1 MSVYDPHRT
10 RTYSVREADDI
21 LGRRGGIRPTLAVE
35 DVILLLLHADP
46 RPMRGRVGLAAQVF
60 LAVTEVLGGLG
71 VEPGIFSWPRR
82 GPRRDDRVRR
92 ALEELAFTGNVAVSG
107 GGGRGRGG
115 EISITARGLKRAE
128 KQRARLP
135 APVMDALARK
145 RAEWAELEAEP
156 GTGLDDPSHG
166 PGTPERQAPTE
177 PGAGRRAGAGTA
189 APNGPGRQELA
200 PPAGRPPGDSAE
212 ECYAAGCALADRGDH
227 GQAVRLFERA
237 LLLDPAHAGSRV
249 RRAESL
255 AALEG
260 RGGGAGSRAGA
271 AAQPPPAQGRTGAPP
286 DGCPAA
292 GKSVDAAFPGALGA
306 PARGK
311 KRRYP
316 RIPGFPSIVGVALRS
331 AKKGDSADIL
341 TQFELYRGEQL
352 SQGDGIFAQNV
363 IYRLLSDHVY
373 PLILRVSEEWP
384 EPRDFGLYA
393 VQIVMHSKEELNDVL
408 VNEDVRLRVLCQTSR
423 KDIKAGD
430 YVLLKDIDEIVS
442 ISDVDRDPNTAT
454 ISMLH
459 VNGKWFGKF
468 DVIYNRGIA
477 HQKLKLALKFL
488 NDSTREDV
496 SLEVRYNSLW
506 SGCEL
511 LAESALLL
519 HNMLKPKSNHKSIRK
534 GLEQL
539 LKNHNLPYIKEYIE
553 IAQIRESLR
562 YGHPHPDRSC
572 EGEKKMAHLLDKSLE
587 FAFFAMNFLE
597 RRQVGIGLDDT
608 PEARIF
614 DPAGSPAT

>member
-46 RPMRGRVGLAAQVF
+46 RPIRGRVGLAAQVF

-107 GGGRGRGG
+107 GGGRGHGG
-115 EISITARGLKRAE
+115 EISITARGLERAE

-145 RAEWAELEAEP
+145 RAEWAEPEAEP

-166 PGTPERQAPTE
+166 PGTPERQAPAE
-177 PGAGRRAGAGTA
+177 PGAGGRAGVSSAGPA
-189 APNGPGRQELA
+189 GSGRQEPA
-200 PPAGRPPGDSAE
+200 PPAGRPPGGSAE

-237 LLLDPAHAGSRV
+237 LLLYPAHAGSRG
-249 RRAESL
+249 RMAESL
-255 AALEG
+255 AALGG
-260 RGGGAGSRAGA
+260 RGGGAGGGGA
-271 AAQPPPAQGRTGAPP
+271 AVQPPPAQGRTGAPP

-393 VQIVMHSKEELNDVL
+393 VQVVMHSREELNDVL
-408 VNEDVRLRVLCQTSR
+408 VNEDVRLRVACQLER
-423 KDIKAGD
+423 EGARKGDKVLVKDIKE
-430 YVLLKDIDEIVS
+430 IDS
-442 ISDVDRDPNTAT
+442 IAEVDRDPDAAT
-454 ISMLH
+454 ISLLR
-459 VNGKWFGKF
+459 VRGQWFGKF
-468 DVIYNRGIA
+468 DVIYNRGIV
-477 HQKLKLALKFL
+477 HQKLKRALKFL
-488 NDSTREDV
+488 NDSAREDA
-496 SLEVRYNSLW
+496 SLEGRYNSLW

-519 HNMLKPKSNHKSIRK
+519 HNMLKPKSTHENIKK

-539 LKNHNLPYIKEYIE
+539 LKNHNMPYIEEYVE
-553 IAQIRESLR
+553 ITQIRDSLR
-562 YGHPHPDRSC
+562 YGPPHPDRTR
-572 EGEKKMAHLLDKSLE
+572 EARRKMARLLDKSLE
-587 FAFFAMNFLE
+587 FAFFAISFLE
-597 RRQVGIGLDDT
+597 RRQVGMYEGDL
-608 PEARIF
+608 PAVG
-614 DPAGSPAT
+614 DP

>member
-21 LGRRGGIRPTLAVE
+21 LGRRGGIQPRLTVE

-46 RPMRGRVGLAAQVF
+46 RPIRGRVGLAAQVF

-107 GGGRGRGG
+107 GGGRGHGG
-115 EISITARGLKRAE
+115 EISITARGLERAE

-145 RAEWAELEAEP
+145 RAEWAEPEAEP

-189 APNGPGRQELA
+189 GPTGSGRQELA

-237 LLLDPAHAGSRV
+237 LLLYPAHAGSRV

-260 RGGGAGSRAGA
+260 CGGDAGSRAGA
-271 AAQPPPAQGRTGAPP
+271 APPPPQPAQGPAAAPP
-286 DGCPAA
+286 PRP
-292 GKSVDAAFPGALGA
+292 PGARGA
-306 PARGK
+306 PARKK

-316 RIPGFPSIVGVALRS
+316 PIPGFPSIVGTALRS
-331 AKKGDSADIL
+331 AKKGSSVDIL
-341 TQFELYRGEQL
+341 TQFELYKDEQL
-352 SQGDGIFAQNV
+352 SQSDGIFAQNA
-363 IYRLLSDHVY
+363 IHRLLSDQVY

-384 EPRDFGLYA
+384 DPRDFGLYA
-393 VQIVMHSKEELNDVL
+393 VQIVMHSREELNDVL
-408 VNEDVRLRVLCQTSR
+408 VNEDVRLRVLCQLEREGAR
-423 KDIKAGD
+423 KGD
-430 YVLLKDIDEIVS
+430 KVLVKDVREIDS
-442 ISDVDRDPNTAT
+442 IAEVDRDPDAAT
-454 ISMLH
+454 ISLLR
-459 VNGKWFGKF
+459 VRGQWFGKF

-477 HQKLKLALKFL
+477 HQKLKRALKFL
-488 NDSTREDV
+488 NDSAREDA
-496 SLEVRYNSLW
+496 SLEGRYNSLW
-506 SGCEL
+506 SSCEL
-511 LAESALLL
+511 LAESVLLL
-519 HNMLKPKSNHKSIRK
+519 HNMLKPKSTHESIRK
-534 GLEQL
+534 RLEQL
-539 LKNHNLPYIKEYIE
+539 LKNHNMPYIEEYVE
-553 IAQIRESLR
+553 IAQIRDSLR
-562 YGHPHPDRSC
+562 YGPPHPDRTR
-572 EGEKKMAHLLDKSLE
+572 EAKRKMARLLDKSLE

-597 RRQVGIGLDDT
+597 RRQVGIGSDDT

-614 DPAGSPAT
+614 DPAGSPAP

>member
-21 LGRRGGIRPTLAVE
+21 LGRRGGIRPTLTVE

-46 RPMRGRVGLAAQVF
+46 RPIRGRVGLAAQVF

-107 GGGRGRGG
+107 GGGRGHGG
-115 EISITARGLKRAE
+115 EISITARGLERAE

-166 PGTPERQAPTE
+166 PGTPERLAPTE
-177 PGAGRRAGAGTA
+177 PGAGRRAGVSSAGPT
-189 APNGPGRQELA
+189 GSGRQEPA

-237 LLLDPAHAGSRV
+237 LLLYPAHAGSRV

-260 RGGGAGSRAGA
+260 RGGDAGGGGA
-271 AAQPPPAQGRTGAPP
+271 AVQPPPAQGRTGAPP

-393 VQIVMHSKEELNDVL
+393 VQVVMHSREELNDVL
-408 VNEDVRLRVLCQTSR
+408 VNEDVRLRVACQLER
-423 KDIKAGD
+423 EGARKGDKVLVKDIKE
-430 YVLLKDIDEIVS
+430 IDS
-442 ISDVDRDPNTAT
+442 IAEVDRDPDAAT
-454 ISMLH
+454 ISLLR
-459 VNGKWFGKF
+459 VRGQWFGKF
-468 DVIYNRGIA
+468 DVIYNRGIV
-477 HQKLKLALKFL
+477 HQKLKRALKFL
-488 NDSTREDV
+488 NDSAREDA
-496 SLEVRYNSLW
+496 SLEGRYNSLW

-519 HNMLKPKSNHKSIRK
+519 HNMLKPKSTHENIKK

-539 LKNHNLPYIKEYIE
+539 LKNHNMPYIEEYVE
-553 IAQIRESLR
+553 ITQIRDSLR
-562 YGHPHPDRSC
+562 YGPPHPDRTR
-572 EGEKKMAHLLDKSLE
+572 EARRKMARLLDKSLE
-587 FAFFAMNFLE
+587 FAFFAISFLE
-597 RRQVGIGLDDT
+597 RRQVGMYEGDL
-608 PEARIF
+608 PAVG
-614 DPAGSPAT
+614 DP

>member
-1 MSVYDPHRT
+1 MSVYDSHRT

-21 LGRRGGIRPTLAVE
+21 LGRRGGIRPTLTVE

-107 GGGRGRGG
+107 GG

-135 APVMDALARK
+135 APVMDDLARK

-156 GTGLDDPSHG
+156 RTGPESSAHG
-166 PGTPERQAPTE
+166 PDPPGRQAPAGA
-177 PGAGRRAGAGTA
+177 PGDGGRAGAGKMVFDGSGRR
-189 APNGPGRQELA
+189 GPA

-212 ECYAAGCALADRGDH
+212 DCYAAGCALADRGDH
-227 GQAVRLFERA
+227 GLAARLFERA
-237 LLLDPAHAGSRV
+237 LLLDPAHASSRG

-260 RGGGAGSRAGA
+260 RGGAAGSRGPA
-271 AAQPPPAQGRTGAPP
+271 PSPSAQGPAGAPP

-292 GKSVDAAFPGALGA
+292 GKSVDAAFPGALGS

-331 AKKGDSADIL
+331 AKKGSSADIL
-341 TQFELYRGEQL
+341 TQFELYRAEQL

-363 IYRLLSDHVY
+363 IHRLLSEQVY
-373 PLILRVSEEWP
+373 PLILRVFEEWP
-384 EPRDFGLYA
+384 DPKDFGLYA

-454 ISMLH
+454 ISLLH

-488 NDSTREDV
+488 NDSTREDTR
-496 SLEVRYNSLW
+496 LEVRYNSLW

-539 LKNHNLPYIKEYIE
+539 LKNHNIPYIEEYVEIE
-553 IAQIRESLR
+553 QIRDSLR
-562 YGHPHPDRSC
+562 YGPPHPDRTR
-572 EGEKKMAHLLDKSLE
+572 EGEKKIARLLDKSLE
-587 FAFFAMNFLE
+587 FAFFAISFLE
-597 RRQVGIGLDDT
+597 RRQVGIGSDDT

-614 DPAGSPAT
+614 DPVESPAA